1 MIRDFKKFIIIIINT
16 YQQSGKRIEEKD
28 LFLLEVLKCF

>member
-16 YQQSGKRIEEKD
+16 NQQSGKKNRAKGFIFVGSFKM
-28 LFLLEVLKCF
+28 F